1 MILYKLTTQDFKTR
15 EGYPNETLWGRGV
28 SHTAKGHGT
37 ELCSDGYIHAYLS
50 PLLAVLMNPIH
61 AGIQNPVVWEAE
73 GSVSVSDGLKVGC
86 KTLTTVRQIPLPSV
100 TTEQRVRFAI
110 LCALAVS
117 KDEAF
122 KIWAGGWLSGSDT
135 SEKAASAAARGAASV
150 AAATSPASAA
160 EAARA
165 AGWAAEEAARAAG
178 WAAEEAARAAC
189 AAWAASAADSEVT
202 FDPVETAKEAMK

>member
-110 LCALAVS
+110 LCALAVN

-122 KIWAGGWLSGSDT
+122 KIWAGGWLSGLDT
-135 SEKAASAAARGAASV
+135 SEEAAR
-150 AAATSPASAA
+150 
-160 EAARA
+160 AARA
-165 AGWAAEEAARAAG
+165 AGWAA
-178 WAAEEAARAAC
+178 WA
-189 AAWAASAADSEVT
+189 AAWAAARKEQADIIRKLIKCPFKNKKAEKSCSCNDKKQGESV
-202 FDPVETAKEAMK
+202 